1 MTKKIKVTYAE
12 YYVKQCTIDIEVPK
26 NTKTSDVLDFIQKQE
41 LSQDINQKMEKAE
54 LEKIPEVD
62 YILNINDKKLLT
74 SKYKNKNGLLNL
86 IAQYEYKVSKKL

>member
-12 YYVKQCTIDIEVPK
+12 YYVKQCTIEIEVPK

-54 LEKIPEVD
+54 LEKIPEVN
-62 YILNINDKKLLT
+62 YILNIKDF
-74 SKYKNKNGLLNL
+74 LNENENNVIKGVL
-86 IAQYEYKVSKKL
+86 IEGELVFY